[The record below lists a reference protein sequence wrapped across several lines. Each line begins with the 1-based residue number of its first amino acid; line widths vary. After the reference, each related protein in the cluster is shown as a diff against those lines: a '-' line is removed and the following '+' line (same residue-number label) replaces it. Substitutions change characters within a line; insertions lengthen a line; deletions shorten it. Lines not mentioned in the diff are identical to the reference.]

1 MNSSIIDADPNYK
14 SNSLLYVEDI
24 RNNLSNDP
32 FNNFRDDQKDH
43 VFSDAP
49 ITEREYDINISGS
62 MDYSPV
68 AKAADNIVI
77 PNDHPENRA

>member
-32 FNNFRDDQKDH
+32 FNNFRDD
-43 VFSDAP
+43 
-49 ITEREYDINISGS
+49 
-62 MDYSPV
+62 
-68 AKAADNIVI
+68 
-77 PNDHPENRA
+77 